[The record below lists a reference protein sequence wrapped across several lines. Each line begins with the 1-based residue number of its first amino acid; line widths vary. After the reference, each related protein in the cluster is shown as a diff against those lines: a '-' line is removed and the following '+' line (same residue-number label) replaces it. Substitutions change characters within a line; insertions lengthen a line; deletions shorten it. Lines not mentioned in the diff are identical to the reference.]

1 MSATKIGTT
10 EKHDSPI
17 QTESDGTKL
26 LRHVT
31 NVVAYTGTHDNPI
44 ARGWFEELPDYQRQ
58 DLWNYLKR
66 PGGRVARPHRR

>member
-1 MSATKIGTT
+1 MSTTKIGTT

-17 QTESDGTKL
+17 HTESDGTKL

-31 NVVAYTGTHDNPI
+31 NAVVYTGTHDNPI

-58 DLWNYLKR
+58 DFMNL
-66 PGGRVARPHRR
+66 GREARMNFASQQ